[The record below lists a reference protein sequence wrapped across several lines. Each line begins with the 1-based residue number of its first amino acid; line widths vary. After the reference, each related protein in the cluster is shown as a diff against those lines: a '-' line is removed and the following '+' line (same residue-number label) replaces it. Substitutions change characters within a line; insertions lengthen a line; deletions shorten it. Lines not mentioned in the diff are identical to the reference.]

1 MNLAYRGEQMGLEWM
16 KTIQPAIES
25 CFLVLHGTDS
35 KDDRLAAIFKVLF
48 ITVILNLIFDAYKV
62 QDTVRDDL

>member
-1 MNLAYRGEQMGLEWM
+1 M

-25 CFLVLHGTDS
+25 CFLVLQGKDS
-35 KDDRLAAIFKVLF
+35 KEDRLAAVFKVLF
-48 ITVILNLIFDAYKV
+48 IRVILNLIFDAYKV

>member
-1 MNLAYRGEQMGLEWM
+1 M

-25 CFLVLHGTDS
+25 CFLVLHRADS
-35 KDDRLAAIFKVLF
+35 KDDRLVAIFKVIF
-48 ITVILNLIFDAYKV
+48 TTVILNLIFDAYKV